1 MPLSN
6 QAPSEAFHHRT
17 VDYLGYRREDGLWDI
32 EAHLSDTKAYTFDSS
47 FRGTIEPG
55 EPIHDMW
62 IRLTI
67 DQDFII
73 QRAEAATDSSPFAI
87 CPAVTSSFAKLE
99 GVALGRGWSHAV
111 RERLGGVQGCTH
123 LVELVRT
130 MATVAYQAVRG
141 DRDKAAGSS
150 DTSTAEG
157 KAALKPLQIDGCHA
171 LSSRGD
177 IVREQFPEWYTGE

>member
-6 QAPSEAFHHRT
+6 PAPREAFHHRS
-17 VDYLGYRREDGLWDI
+17 VDYRGYRREDGLWDI